1 MELRRMLREANVGGE
16 ETAKLQRVSETLAF
30 AERHLVYPDLHRIDS
45 AGTDPV
51 CTIGGRQLVML
62 ASNDYLG
69 LSRHPAGVAA
79 MVGAAGAHGAGPGG
93 TRILCGNVGILED
106 LDAEVARLVGCE
118 DAITFPTGFM
128 ANLSLFRA
136 LLDPYFGVLPYR
148 RGVATVFAD
157 AHNHATVL
165 DGLALS
171 KAVRVLYE
179 HDDLA
184 DLERK
189 LEDVNCKGPKMIVT
203 EGVWSVDGRISALPA
218 VVELAERHGA
228 ILMVDDAHGIGVLGE
243 RGGGT
248 LQHFGLEGRA
258 DLVMGSFDK
267 ALGGM
272 GGFLAGRRDVIR
284 WLRMSAGA
292 YVFSSAVPAVM
303 AAAAIAAIG
312 VCRDG
317 KLLRRRLWRN
327 AQFLRTALSGMGF
340 RVLGD
345 GSAPTAPVFIGDE
358 QLSMRFQR
366 RLFELGVYAPA
377 FRLPAV
383 PKGTARIRVAPMAT
397 HETAHLERAVEAFR
411 RAGTELGL
419 LG

>member
-1 MELRRMLREANVGGE
+1 MELRRMLKEANIGGE

-30 AERHLVYPDLHRIDS
+30 AERHLVYPDLHRIES

-51 CTIGGRQLVML
+51 CRVGDRELVML

-69 LSRHPAGVAA
+69 LSRHPAVVSA

-106 LDAEVARLVGCE
+106 LDAKVAQLVGCE

-128 ANLSLFRA
+128 ANLSVFRA

-148 RGVATVFAD
+148 RGSATVFAD
-157 AHNHATVL
+157 AHNHATVI

-171 KAVRVLYE
+171 TATRVLYR

-184 DLERK
+184 DLEQK
-189 LEDVNCKGPKMIVT
+189 LEEAAGKGPRMIVT
-203 EGVWSVDGRISALPA
+203 EGVWSVDGRVSALPA

-228 ILMVDDAHGIGVLGE
+228 ILMIDDAHGIGVLGDH
-243 RGGGT
+243 GGGT
-248 LQHFGLEGRA
+248 LEHFGLQGRA

-272 GGFLAGRRDVIR
+272 GGFLAGKRDVIR

-292 YVFSSAVPAVM
+292 YVFSSAVPGVM
-303 AAAAIAAIG
+303 AAAAIAAID

-327 AQFLRTALSGMGF
+327 ADFLRTALGGLGF
-340 RVLGD
+340 EVLGD
-345 GSAPTAPVFIGDE
+345 GSAPTAPVLIGDE
-358 QLSMRFQR
+358 QLAVRFQR
-366 RLFELGVYAPA
+366 RLLELGVFAPA

-383 PKGTARIRVAPMAT
+383 PKGTARIRVAPMAS
-397 HETAHLERAVEAFR
+397 HETAHLERAVDAFR
-411 RAGTELGL
+411 RAGSELGL